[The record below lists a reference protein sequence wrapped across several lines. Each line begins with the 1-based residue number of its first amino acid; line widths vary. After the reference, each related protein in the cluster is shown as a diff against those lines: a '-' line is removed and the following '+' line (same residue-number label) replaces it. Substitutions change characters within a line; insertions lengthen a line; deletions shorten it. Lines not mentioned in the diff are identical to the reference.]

1 MLRGGRWQGHM
12 RHGSFITEVAY
23 PIEME
28 TPGFAKK
35 AIPAFRDAVRGA
47 EVVPSSARITVMRS
61 PEGVEDWKIR
71 RADEIVQGLGI
82 ATAGEPAPDEFSF
95 SFGDLLQAHQ
105 SERLLCAIGGL
116 SDARAH
122 WEVPALREGPTPDLA
137 LIAAEVQMV
146 ALPR

>member
-28 TPGFAKK
+28 TPGFAKR

-47 EVVPSSARITVMRS
+47 EVVPSSARITVTRS

-116 SDARAH
+116 SDAQAH
-122 WEVPALREGPTPDLA
+122 WEVPALREGTTPDLA
-137 LIAAEVQMV
+137 LIGADVQMS
-146 ALPR
+146 LCLD